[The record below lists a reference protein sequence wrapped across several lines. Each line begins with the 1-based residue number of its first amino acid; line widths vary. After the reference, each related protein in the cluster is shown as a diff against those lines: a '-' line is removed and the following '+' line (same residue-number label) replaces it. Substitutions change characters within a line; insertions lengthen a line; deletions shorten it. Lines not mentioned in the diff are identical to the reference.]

1 VSYCDVSLPVPLDH
15 TFTYRLPETMRHRVE
30 TGCRVLVPFGTRKL
44 AGVVLRTHDEPP
56 SSGAREA
63 LRLLDEEPAL
73 DAELLKLGRWIS
85 AYYCAPLGETLR
97 AMTPLSGDVRHTRIY
112 SLTPSGRDAARQLHL
127 SSNDGDDP
135 TLQIL
140 RLLDARPLSAS
151 YLAQKVEKGSA
162 ILRSLEKKGF
172 VASEDTAAERDPLR
186 ASAARLRAEFL
197 SRGEGKLPKSER
209 ELLQFRR
216 QVGFVFQEGALFDS
230 LTVGENVAYRLQE
243 DGMSEEEM
251 GPRVDEVLR
260 FVELE
265 HTADLLPSE
274 LSGGMRRRV
283 SIARALITRP
293 PIVLYD
299 SPTAGLDPITSQ
311 TIITLILR
319 LRDVYGVT
327 ALLATHRLQDGFA
340 LANFHFDPQTRTVR
354 RGTAAEKEQAI
365 TRFLVLRD
373 GRIYFEGAPEE
384 MLGVKDPYLQR
395 FLI

>member
-1 VSYCDVSLPVPLDH
+1 MGSPSTLSFAALGLESEAALEFSDVWIGFDEGPILRGLSFSAQP
-15 TFTYRLPETMRHRVE
+15 RET
-30 TGCRVLVPFGTRKL
+30 LIL
-44 AGVVLRTHDEPP
+44 
-56 SSGAREA
+56 
-63 LRLLDEEPAL
+63 
-73 DAELLKLGRWIS
+73 
-85 AYYCAPLGETLR
+85 LGETGTGKTLALKLAAGLLRPDRGTVR
-97 AMTPLSGDVRHTRIY
+97 AMGQDI
-112 SLTPSGRDAARQLHL
+112 
-127 SSNDGDDP
+127 
-135 TLQIL
+135 
-140 RLLDARPLSAS
+140 SA
-151 YLAQKVEKGSA
+151 
-162 ILRSLEKKGF
+162 
-172 VASEDTAAERDPLR
+172 
-186 ASAARLRAEFL
+186 
-197 SRGEGKLPKSER
+197 KSER

-230 LTVGENVAYRLQE
+230 LTVGENVAYRLRE
-243 DGMSEEEM
+243 EHLSEEEI
-251 GPRVDEVLR
+251 GPRVEEVLR

-265 HTADLLPSE
+265 HTVDLLPSE

-340 LANFHFDPQTRTVR
+340 LANFHFDSTMRAVQ
-354 RGTAAEKEQAI
+354 RGVAKDKFHSAT

-373 GRIYFEGAPEE
+373 GRVYFEGSPEE
-384 MLGVKDPYLQR
+384 MLGSKDLYLQR